1 LYSAP
6 LSFDAVVAI
15 KHILNELNYEITR
28 KIAEGKL
35 AAVFAAVQLGED
47 HFRKVDAVKPR

>member
-35 AAVFAAVQLGED
+35 GAVCAAVQLSEE
-47 HFRKVDAVKPR
+47 HVRKLVAVKPM